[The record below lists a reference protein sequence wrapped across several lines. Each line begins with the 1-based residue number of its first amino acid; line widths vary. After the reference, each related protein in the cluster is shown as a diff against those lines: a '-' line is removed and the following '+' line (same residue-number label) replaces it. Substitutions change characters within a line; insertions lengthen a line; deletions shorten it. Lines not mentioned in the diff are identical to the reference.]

1 MTTKMNKSLY
11 MSLCGLSLLCV
22 LCVSCNDFLDAL
34 PDDRIEIDKV
44 EKVQALL
51 TSAYP
56 SDTYVRLTELASD
69 NVDDLNGPDN
79 GYYDKF
85 SEQCY
90 RWQEITESDNES
102 ATMVWQGHYAA
113 IAAANQALQSI
124 EELGGVGQS
133 DTLRALRGEALLCR
147 AYSHFM
153 LTNLFGMYYSKQHSQ
168 SDLGVPY
175 ITEPESTL
183 NPHYDRPSVAYDYQ
197 MIEKDLLEGI
207 SLMSDVIY
215 QNPRYHFNSKAAYT
229 FASRFYLFYQQPEKV
244 IQYATLALGDNPS
257 SLMRDY
263 DAMQNMPTDNMNP
276 RAMQYTSAKEQ
287 ANFLLL
293 PVISNDA
300 FYFQGYSTG
309 GRFNTNHYIGQAE
322 LFFAT
327 PWRPAN
333 NTAAESQNLFK
344 FYWFYSQIYDKF
356 LLPKTPYYFEEVNSS
371 NHTGYYRTVVVALKS
386 EEAVLNRA
394 EAYTILGQND
404 KALADINVWTHSFI
418 PDSVTYVSG
427 GHYNWDPFEYVVE
440 YSTEPVPNTLTMESI
455 HKWHHTYG
463 YYTPDRPMP
472 RKHLNPEWINLQEGS
487 DQECLLQTILLLRRL
502 EFLHEGM
509 RWFDIKRYGIKI
521 YRRQIT
527 SALNLLEI
535 TDSMSYR
542 DPRQAFQIPFE
553 VRGAG
558 LEANPRPAG
567 EAIIDTESEA
577 YREWQPSGSTIKF
590 SK

>member
-1 MTTKMNKSLY
+1 
-11 MSLCGLSLLCV
+11 
-22 LCVSCNDFLDAL
+22 
-34 PDDRIEIDKV
+34 
-44 EKVQALL
+44 
-51 TSAYP
+51 
-56 SDTYVRLTELASD
+56 
-69 NVDDLNGPDN
+69 
-79 GYYDKF
+79 
-85 SEQCY
+85 
-90 RWQEITESDNES
+90 
-102 ATMVWQGHYAA
+102 
-113 IAAANQALQSI
+113 
-124 EELGGVGQS
+124 
-133 DTLRALRGEALLCR
+133 
-147 AYSHFM
+147 M
-153 LTNLFGMYYSKQHSQ
+153 LTNLFGLYYSKQHSQ
-168 SDLGVPY
+168 TDLGVPY

-215 QNPRYHFNSKAAYT
+215 KNPRYHFNSKAAYT

-371 NHTGYYRTVVVALKS
+371 NHTGYYRTVVVALKA

>member
-1 MTTKMNKSLY
+1 M
-11 MSLCGLSLLCV
+11 
-22 LCVSCNDFLDAL
+22 
-34 PDDRIEIDKV
+34 
-44 EKVQALL
+44 
-51 TSAYP
+51 
-56 SDTYVRLTELASD
+56 
-69 NVDDLNGPDN
+69 
-79 GYYDKF
+79 
-85 SEQCY
+85 
-90 RWQEITESDNES
+90 
-102 ATMVWQGHYAA
+102 
-113 IAAANQALQSI
+113 
-124 EELGGVGQS
+124 
-133 DTLRALRGEALLCR
+133 
-147 AYSHFM
+147 
-153 LTNLFGMYYSKQHSQ
+153 
-168 SDLGVPY
+168 
-175 ITEPESTL
+175 
-183 NPHYDRPSVAYDYQ
+183 
-197 MIEKDLLEGI
+197 
-207 SLMSDVIY
+207 
-215 QNPRYHFNSKAAYT
+215 
-229 FASRFYLFYQQPEKV
+229 
-244 IQYATLALGDNPS
+244 
-257 SLMRDY
+257 
-263 DAMQNMPTDNMNP
+263 
-276 RAMQYTSAKEQ
+276 
-287 ANFLLL
+287 
-293 PVISNDA
+293 
-300 FYFQGYSTG
+300 
-309 GRFNTNHYIGQAE
+309 
-322 LFFAT
+322 
-327 PWRPAN
+327 
-333 NTAAESQNLFK
+333 
-344 FYWFYSQIYDKF
+344 
-356 LLPKTPYYFEEVNSS
+356 
-371 NHTGYYRTVVVALKS
+371 VVALKS

-577 YREWQPSGSTIKF
+577 YREWQPTGSTIKF